1 VKSRVTIS
9 CLLAAC
15 ALVACSGDDDTAD
28 PTTTATSALATT
40 IAEAPTVATPTTAT
54 APSSTAVATTTSVPT
69 TAPIPTTAA
78 APTST
83 GPLDEA
89 EAIAAI
95 IETAQGAWRAY
106 HDALLDPQDETKV
119 AGLAQY
125 YDGPILD
132 GLARFVEDYR
142 ANGYRL
148 VENPTLESS
157 FTLSPLFV
165 TLDLEDGLATV
176 VGCHV
181 NGYVK
186 VHVGANPDGSDRVL
200 DDSVIR
206 RMETRELQLVDGRW
220 KVTAAALPPD
230 NSEVLP
236 PCV

>member
-1 VKSRVTIS
+1 VKSRVTVVA
-9 CLLAAC
+9 LFAAC
-15 ALVACSGDDDTAD
+15 ALVACSGDDDTAN
-28 PTTTATSALATT
+28 PTTTATSAF
-40 IAEAPTVATPTTAT
+40 
-54 APSSTAVATTTSVPT
+54 ATTTAVTPAATALPATTTPRSSAVGTTTAAPT
-69 TAPIPTTAA
+69 TAPIPTTVGT
-78 APTST
+78 PSST
-83 GPLDEA
+83 GPIDEA